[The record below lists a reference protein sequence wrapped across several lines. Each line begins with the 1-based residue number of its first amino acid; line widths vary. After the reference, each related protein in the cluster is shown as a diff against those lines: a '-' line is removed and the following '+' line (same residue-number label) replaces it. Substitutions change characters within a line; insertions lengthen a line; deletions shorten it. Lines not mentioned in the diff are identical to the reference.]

1 MGGAQLRQGRLE
13 GVGAARRPEATVRSM
28 LSCDLLTCY
37 RSAAVNL
44 VV

>member
-28 LSCDLLTCY
+28 LSRSCNLLT
-37 RSAAVNL
+37 L
-44 VV
+44 QQ